1 MPHRTDHGAGEQGPD
16 GRPPE
21 AHRPPS
27 ASFARRRRGTVASP
41 IPRDLV
47 ILLLGAVLAGCA
59 VKLPSPPPVTDQT
72 CILECQAQ
80 HIRCL
85 HILGTSRSNQ
95 KKCAGY
101 LGACYDSGCK
111 PPEQPPPQ
119 QSAPQPLFRQ

>member
-1 MPHRTDHGAGEQGPD
+1 MRMI
-16 GRPPE
+16 RPCPR
-21 AHRPPS
+21 RP
-27 ASFARRRRGTVASP
+27 SP
-41 IPRDLV
+41 QALLV
-47 ILLLGAVLAGCA
+47 LFLGFLAACS
-59 VKLPSPPPVTDQT
+59 VKLPSPPPATDQT
-72 CILECQAQ
+72 CILECQAL

-111 PPEQPPPQ
+111 PPEQPPQQ

>member
-1 MPHRTDHGAGEQGPD
+1 MDLAN
-16 GRPPE
+16 GRRRAATPE
-21 AHRPPS
+21 AHRRRS
-27 ASFARRRRGTVASP
+27 ASVARRRRGTRSSP

-47 ILLLGAVLAGCA
+47 VLFLAAALAACA

-95 KKCAGY
+95 HKCADY

-111 PPEQPPPQ
+111 PPEESPQ
-119 QSAPQPLFRQ
+119 QRRPQPLFPQ